1 MHQKVPSALQ
11 AKKRK
16 NMSLK
21 RVLKTLESFGLSHVE
36 SEVYV
41 YLAKAGPSKGEELS
55 TGLRMTKQQLYS
67 ALKGLR
73 EKGIVASRPERA
85 RLFSAIAF
93 EELLNLFMKLSAEK
107 AKVVRETK
115 QELVDSWR
123 DMTQQNN
130 S

>member
-1 MHQKVPSALQ
+1 VLKQE
-11 AKKRK
+11 RGK

-21 RVLKTLESFGLSHVE
+21 RVLKTLESFGLSRVE

-41 YLAKAGPSKGEELS
+41 YLAKTGPSKAEELG
-55 TGLRMTKQQLYS
+55 TKLRMTKQQLYPV
-67 ALKGLR
+67 LKGLR

-85 RLFSAIAF
+85 RLFSAITF

-107 AKVVRETK
+107 AKAVKETK

-123 DMTQQNN
+123 EITRQNN
-130 S
+130 NS

>member
-1 MHQKVPSALQ
+1 
-11 AKKRK
+11 
-16 NMSLK
+16 MSLK
-21 RVLKTLESFGLSHVE
+21 RVLKTLESFGLSRVE

-41 YLAKAGPSKGEELS
+41 YLAKAGPSKAKELG
-55 TGLRMTKQQLYS
+55 TGLRMTKQQLYP
-67 ALKGLR
+67 ALKGLK
-73 EKGIVASRPERA
+73 EKGIIASRPERA

-123 DMTQQNN
+123 DMINQNN
-130 S
+130 NS

>member
-1 MHQKVPSALQ
+1 
-11 AKKRK
+11 
-16 NMSLK
+16 
-21 RVLKTLESFGLSHVE
+21 VLKTLESFGLSRVE

-41 YLAKAGPSKGEELS
+41 YLAKAGPSKAEELD
-55 TGLRMTKQQLYS
+55 TRLRMTKQQLHQ
-67 ALKGLR
+67 ALKSLE
-73 EKGIVASRPERA
+73 EKGIVVSRPERA

-107 AKVVRETK
+107 AKVVRDTK

-123 DMTQQNN
+123 EITKQENN